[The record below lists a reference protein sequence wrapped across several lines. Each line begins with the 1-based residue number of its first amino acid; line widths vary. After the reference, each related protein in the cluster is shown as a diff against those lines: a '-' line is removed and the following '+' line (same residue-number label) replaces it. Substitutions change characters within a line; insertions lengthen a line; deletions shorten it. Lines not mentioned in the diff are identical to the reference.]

1 MSTVRSARGGCDATY
16 ARNSRLPR
24 REPSN
29 DPSGLKATSARL
41 VPGTRRNSSIDRACH
56 VGIFG
61 PSHRTPNRI
70 GRSEAMLGKAPWDIR
85 AAGRFRHYLAYS
97 GESQP
102 CRVPMPADA
111 EARADP
117 LE

>member
-1 MSTVRSARGGCDATY
+1 MG
-16 ARNSRLPR
+16 
-24 REPSN
+24 REPSGN
-29 DPSGLKATSARL
+29 LSAGKTTRARL
-41 VPGTRRNSSIDRACH
+41 VPGIRRNSSMDRACH

-85 AAGRFRHYLAYS
+85 AAGRFRDYLAYS

-111 EARADP
+111 EARADSWKP
-117 LE
+117 FGSRLSPKRSPRPS